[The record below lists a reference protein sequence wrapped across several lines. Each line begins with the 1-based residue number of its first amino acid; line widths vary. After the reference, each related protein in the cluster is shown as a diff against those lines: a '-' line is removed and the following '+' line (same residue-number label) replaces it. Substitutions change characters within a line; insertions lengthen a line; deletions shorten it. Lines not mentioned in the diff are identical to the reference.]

1 MVSGNKAIIA
11 MLISF
16 KFKKIKNGVS
26 CKSFDLSTKRCS
38 DVIGVIA
45 LYAHM
50 SR

>member
-1 MVSGNKAIIA
+1 MVSENKLIIA
-11 MLISF
+11 MLIPP
-16 KFKKIKNGVS
+16 KFKGIKNGVG